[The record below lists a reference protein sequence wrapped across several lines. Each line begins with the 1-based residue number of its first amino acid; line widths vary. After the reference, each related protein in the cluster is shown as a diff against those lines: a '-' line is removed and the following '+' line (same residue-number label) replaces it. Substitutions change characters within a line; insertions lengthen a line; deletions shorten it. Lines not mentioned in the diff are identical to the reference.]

1 MFPNLG
7 GSAHACT
14 TSVRTNLSRVCISVP
29 QPARGQTRGDG
40 AHHKTHGGCTATS
53 LQEGLDLAAWGGRW
67 TRAANDSDGWAWQVS
82 RSASCIIS
90 AARRLPGWTL
100 VIGDSRGRF
109 LFASLL
115 ATINGTD
122 PADRPP
128 ARWPSHRVPTK
139 TGAVCG
145 PAAKSW
151 YYSNDA
157 TCRSL
162 FRGDCNNDNFMSRTD
177 QAGKTPGCVLDFQA
191 NRQRLTFV
199 WHAMSTESAWVTTT
213 RTLTALLAGDRRR
226 GPDLLLLATG
236 AWDMLLSGS
245 VWDARAERRVRKSYT
260 RTLRSLRG
268 AWRASGL
275 TLPKA
280 RVLYGNWPC
289 NTTTRYAWRSKYSRA
304 TRSMRDWYRNASST
318 AGYAYLDIEHSLNTL
333 PPMAASPCGNQ
344 HPFGAIAEA
353 HTDSL
358 LSAYAHIRETV
369 SSN

>member
-213 RTLTALLAGDRRR
+213 RTLTALL
-226 GPDLLLLATG
+226 LAIADGVPT
-236 AWDMLLSGS
+236 
-245 VWDARAERRVRKSYT
+245 
-260 RTLRSLRG
+260 
-268 AWRASGL
+268 
-275 TLPKA
+275 
-280 RVLYGNWPC
+280 C
-289 NTTTRYAWRSKYSRA
+289 WRS
-304 TRSMRDWYRNASST
+304 
-318 AGYAYLDIEHSLNTL
+318 
-333 PPMAASPCGNQ
+333 C
-344 HPFGAIAEA
+344 
-353 HTDSL
+353 
-358 LSAYAHIRETV
+358 TV
-369 SSN
+369 SYA